1 MFFCPLEYVK
11 MTAVQNYYQ
20 TLEERNMRAVITV
33 VGKDTVGIFA
43 KVSTFCAERN
53 VNIIGVSQTILE
65 DMFCM
70 MMQIT
75 MDESDLAFADF
86 ADELAALG
94 NSKHLDIH
102 TMHEDIFNTM
112 HHI

>member
-1 MFFCPLEYVK
+1 
-11 MTAVQNYYQ
+11 
-20 TLEERNMRAVITV
+20 MRAVITV

-65 DMFCM
+65 DM

-86 ADELAALG
+86 ADAIKAYGNENGLA
-94 NSKHLDIH
+94 IH
-102 TMHEDIFNTM
+102 AMHEDIFNSM
-112 HHI
+112 HRI

>member
-1 MFFCPLEYVK
+1 
-11 MTAVQNYYQ
+11 
-20 TLEERNMRAVITV
+20 MRAVITV
-33 VGKDTVGIFA
+33 VGKDTVGIF
-43 KVSTFCAERN
+43 

-86 ADELAALG
+86 ADAIKAYGNENGLA
-94 NSKHLDIH
+94 IH
-102 TMHEDIFNTM
+102 AMHEDIFNSM
-112 HHI
+112 HRI

>member
-1 MFFCPLEYVK
+1 
-11 MTAVQNYYQ
+11 
-20 TLEERNMRAVITV
+20 MRAVITV

-53 VNIIGVSQTILE
+53 INIIGVSQTILE

-86 ADELAALG
+86 ADAIKAYGNENGLA
-94 NSKHLDIH
+94 IH
-102 TMHEDIFNTM
+102 AMHEDIFNTM
-112 HHI
+112 HRI